1 MGAAVTVVS
10 KDHLELSAP
19 AHQDISSSMTPRHV
33 RISMS
38 VKYLVSA
45 ASSAT
50 MREEA
55 SGATVQM
62 VTSWNL
68 MDAPVKL
75 QVSYQNK

>member
-1 MGAAVTVVS
+1 MEAAAMVVS

-19 AHQDISSSMTPRHV
+19 AHQDINSSMTPRLVTILTSV
-33 RISMS
+33 RS
-38 VKYLVSA
+38 LVSV

-62 VTSWNL
+62 VTS
-68 MDAPVKL
+68 
-75 QVSYQNK
+75 

>member
-1 MGAAVTVVS
+1 MEAAVTVVS

-19 AHQDISSSMTPRHV
+19 AHQDISSSMTPRLV
-33 RISMS
+33 TILMS
-38 VKYLVSA
+38 VRSLVSV

-62 VTSWNL
+62 VTS
-68 MDAPVKL
+68 
-75 QVSYQNK
+75 